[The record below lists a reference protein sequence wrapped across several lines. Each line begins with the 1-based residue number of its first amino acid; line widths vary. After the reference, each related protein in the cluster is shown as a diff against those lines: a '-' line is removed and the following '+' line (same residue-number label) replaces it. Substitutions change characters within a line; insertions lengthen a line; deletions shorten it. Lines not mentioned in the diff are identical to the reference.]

1 MVARIPTHTHTL
13 MIPPTYMVAQ
23 YQVKAHSKGISQ
35 HPLKMCIC
43 DFDLNALFCCWS
55 NRIAGVKA
63 IGFFYFVAN
72 FLSLIWPIYQINY
85 YRSNSTAVDNTT
97 LVHIPF
103 LQNGTYEQLLVFAII
118 FLLVGVV
125 CSAALVWAA
134 MQVKMTQKSLI

>member
-1 MVARIPTHTHTL
+1 
-13 MIPPTYMVAQ
+13 
-23 YQVKAHSKGISQ
+23 
-35 HPLKMCIC
+35 MCIC
-43 DFDLNALFCCWS
+43 DFDLNQLFCCWS

-72 FLSLIWPIYQINY
+72 FLGLIWPIYQINY
-85 YRSNSTAVDNTT
+85 YRNNSTAVDNTT

-103 LQNGTYEQLLVFAII
+103 LQNGTYEQVLVFAII

-134 MQVKMTQKSLI
+134 MQVKNGKKVSFCKVVKYVNFCP

>member
-1 MVARIPTHTHTL
+1 M
-13 MIPPTYMVAQ
+13 
-23 YQVKAHSKGISQ
+23 
-35 HPLKMCIC
+35 
-43 DFDLNALFCCWS
+43 
-55 NRIAGVKA
+55 AGVKA

-97 LVHIPF
+97 LVDIPF
-103 LQNGTYEQLLVFAII
+103 LQNGTYEKVLVFTII

-134 MQVKMTQKSLI
+134 MQVL